1 MYSLLTIDNGNTN
14 PHVGIFKE
22 NVFYRSMPFKDF
34 LSQRLLPEK
43 IPGII
48 SDVGRSEDFFRKMCS
63 PYIDVNSLRKE
74 KSFLDMPVNY
84 SLTLGADR
92 LCQSYYIYK
101 NYLQNDDD
109 LHLLID
115 AGTFTTV
122 DFISTKGYLGGFIFP
137 GTQTLLSS
145 YDKGSKLS
153 VLNAGSIALS
163 ENIIIPQ
170 DTNSA
175 IANAIKFIHQATYQK
190 FLSEYPI
197 TKVFFTGGF
206 GKNHM
211 DIFKREADDLPLSYE
226 ENIIHFSLQEIYH
239 RFDQGKR

>member
-22 NVFYRSMPFKDF
+22 NIFYRSMPFKDF

-48 SDVGRSEDFFRKMCS
+48 SDVGKNENFFKKICS
-63 PYIDVNSLRKE
+63 PYIDVNSLREE

-101 NYLQNDDD
+101 KFLSSPED
-109 LHLLID
+109 LILLID

-122 DFISTKGYLGGFIFP
+122 DFISAKGYLGGFIFP
-137 GTQTLLSS
+137 GTQTLLGS
-145 YDKGSKLS
+145 YDRGSKLS

-170 DTNSA
+170 DTNAA
-175 IANAIKFIHQATYQK
+175 IAGAIKFLHQATYQK
-190 FLSEYPI
+190 FLSDYPL
-197 TKVFFTGGF
+197 TRVFFTGGF

-211 DIFKREADDLPLSYE
+211 DIFKRTSQELPVSYE
-226 ENIIHFSLQEIYH
+226 ENMIHYSLQ
-239 RFDQGKR
+239 